1 MTTLRHRFTQDSLT
15 EIGLDEAGRGSF
27 WGPIMAGAVV
37 LPHEAEW
44 TEKQRA
50 LFGLLRD
57 SKKLTPLKRQKIEKE
72 IREHIPLCAVG
83 MVEAAEI
90 NERGITWANREAFRR
105 AVFALPLSDPTACRL
120 LIDGTLPIDDWKG
133 MQHVIVEGDNQY
145 MAIAA
150 ASILAKV
157 EHDRWITAYCVEH
170 PECEERYH
178 LVSSKGYGT
187 AKHREGIRIYG
198 GHELHRKIYI
208 EQWLPGADQTS
219 KRKINKKVVTVANK
233 EDKCLIR
240 FQLPT

>member
-1 MTTLRHRFTQDSLT
+1 MTTLRHRFAQDSLI

-27 WGPIMAGAVV
+27 WGPIMAGAVI
-37 LPHEAEW
+37 LPNESTW
-44 TEKQRA
+44 NDSQRT

-57 SKKLTPLKRQKIEKE
+57 SKKLTPLKRQKIEKQ
-72 IREHIPLCAVG
+72 IREHIPFYAVG
-83 MVEAAEI
+83 MVEASEI
-90 NERGITWANREAFRR
+90 NDMGITWANREAFRR
-105 AVFALPLSDPTACRL
+105 AIYSLKLPEDEKPSTCRL

-133 MQHVIVEGDNQY
+133 EQHVIVEGDNQY

-157 EHDRWITAYCVEH
+157 EHDRWITAYCEEH

-219 KRKINKKVVTVANK
+219 KRKYKHKATN
-233 EDKCLIR
+233 ECLIQ
-240 FQLPT
+240 FQPPV